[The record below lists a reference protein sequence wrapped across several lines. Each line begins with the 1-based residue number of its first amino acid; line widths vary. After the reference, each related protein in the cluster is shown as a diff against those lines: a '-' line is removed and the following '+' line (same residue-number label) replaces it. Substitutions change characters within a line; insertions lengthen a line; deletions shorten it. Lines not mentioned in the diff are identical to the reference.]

1 MARFIIEAM
10 YEYRGEIEARTEEE
24 AEAIFLEDLNDY
36 YYGTYSLEIEELEDE
51 EED

>member
-1 MARFIIEAM
+1 MARFFIEAM
-10 YEYRGEIEARTEEE
+10 YEYRGEVEARTEEE

-36 YYGTYSLEIEELEDE
+36 YYGTYSISIDELEEE